1 MPIRKHSGE
10 TLTKRNYNV
19 ELRAS
24 EEETGVIEGTPIVF
38 NQKTRIQDWAGEYDE
53 IIDAHALDNCD
64 LKDVRLFVNHD
75 INKIT
80 LARSRKGNDNST
92 MNFTIDGEGLHIK
105 AKLDTENNSEARALH
120 SAVRRGDMDGMSFM
134 FRIKSDEWRDIDSD
148 VPTRLVKEI
157 SIVHEVSVVNF
168 PAYPQTSVN
177 ARSNSQESETSPLE
191 EARKAFSQE
200 SDRRK
205 KEALEL
211 EMTRY
216 SYLSK
221 LGGNRK

>member
-1 MPIRKHSGE
+1 MPKGKHSTE
-10 TLTKRNYNV
+10 TLTTRQYNV
-19 ELRAS
+19 VLRAAENES
-24 EEETGVIEGTPIVF
+24 GVIEGTPIVF

-53 IIDAHALDNCD
+53 IIDRKALDNAD
-64 LKDVRLFVNHD
+64 LRDVRLFVNHD

-80 LARSRKGNDNST
+80 LARSRKGNENST
-92 MNFTIDGEGLHIK
+92 MSFTIDDEGLHIK

-120 SAVRRGDMDGMSFM
+120 SAVKRGDMDGMSFM
-134 FRIKSDEWRDIDSD
+134 FRIKSDEWRDVDSD
-148 VPTRLVKEI
+148 VPTRIVKEI

-177 ARSNSQESETSPLE
+177 ARSGSQESDTSPLE

-205 KEALEL
+205 KEALEVEKL
-211 EMTRY
+211 KY
-216 SYLSK
+216 QFL
-221 LGGNRK
+221 LGGKK